1 MRESDSRNE
10 VFLSALDLFTL
21 LLFVFIGVVW
31 REVGFTS
38 GRDALYMPMRDRV
51 PVVNKDTHTVVL
63 VAQDHVKL
71 RWSEDS
77 IHRGD
82 GSRCKLLLERPN
94 RGPSV
99 FDQVPCW
106 PAAFS
111 AEKLSLDAR
120 LKDEASGQMALA
132 VCAPGEVGLE
142 ACARLVLV
150 ARDHGVEA
158 AILVAK
164 P

>member
-31 REVGFTS
+31 RANGGAS
-38 GRDALYMPMRDRV
+38 GSDALYMPMTDRV
-51 PVVNKDTHTVVL
+51 PVVKKTTHTVV
-63 VAQDHVKL
+63 VPATNQTKV
-71 RWSEDS
+71 RWANDA
-77 IHRGD
+77 IAGAD
-82 GSRCKLLLERPN
+82 GARCKLILKRPTGTERT
-94 RGPSV
+94 

-111 AEKLSLDAR
+111 GQKLSPDPQLS
-120 LKDEASGQMALA
+120 DEASGQTALA
-132 VCAPGEVGLE
+132 VCPPGEVGLE

-150 ARDHGVEA
+150 AREHGLEA